1 MTQSGTGFVTWFEI
15 FVYNKIRNACKN
27 IVIKIFVH
35 LIGLIFMMVGIY
47 FLISTI
53 PSFTSIGGMFM
64 IFFGLVVFLIPIGVC
79 TK

>member
-1 MTQSGTGFVTWFEI
+1 MAQSGTGFITWFEI
-15 FVYNKIRNACKN
+15 FFLNKIRNACQN

-35 LIGLIFMMVGIY
+35 LIGLIFMMIGIY
-47 FLISTI
+47 LLLSTI

-79 TK
+79 TE